1 MENNDTPTSAFRLI
15 DSPWLWGLMFSLMAL
30 VGLGLIRPK
39 FDVRQSQ
46 IEGRFLGR
54 RQSTV
59 ERWRRHIDGGGR
71 QCAGGERQ
79 RGAGGAAAACCSC
92 HCDAS
97 TAPPAPAARPP
108 EPISSGAYGGAG
120 SRSRIAAS
128 AADSST
134 PGFGAAT
141 ARPVCVV
148 KQPANRAQRRS
159 ERFRRRWAM
168 CAPRSTIRC

>member
-59 ERWRRHIDGGGR
+59 ERWRRQSGLEKIDL
-71 QCAGGERQ
+71 ADS
-79 RGAGGAAAACCSC
+79 AV
-92 HCDAS
+92 DPS
-97 TAPPAPAARPP
+97 TVKPK
-108 EPISSGAYGGAG
+108 
-120 SRSRIAAS
+120 RIVPLWTLAS
-128 AADSST
+128 AATVSVC
-134 PGFGAAT
+134 GCGYMLYREWRKKEN
-141 ARPVCVV
+141 AR
-148 KQPANRAQRRS
+148 
-159 ERFRRRWAM
+159 
-168 CAPRSTIRC
+168 